1 RFATSPAWIDF
12 KRRNTLLSRQIFL
25 SVEPEAALLSN
36 VEVFDG
42 STGVLSGFDS
52 NGENGSLK
60 VRRDSPFLD
69 RA

>member
-1 RFATSPAWIDF
+1 M
-12 KRRNTLLSRQIFL
+12 
-25 SVEPEAALLSN
+25 
-36 VEVFDG
+36 EVFDG
-42 STGVLSGFDS
+42 SIGVLSGFDS

>member
-1 RFATSPAWIDF
+1 
-12 KRRNTLLSRQIFL
+12 
-25 SVEPEAALLSN
+25 
-36 VEVFDG
+36 
-42 STGVLSGFDS
+42 VLQGIPCIGGLYISFDS